1 MLLPTSGIPSRRD
14 PRAARAVPSMHQDQ
28 QQDALTCASSGTTR
42 NRASRQG
49 SLARGKYC
57 RRQGYSASLRR
68 SFSQSPDGCGPPA
81 QPKDARHRPPRH
93 RQARRYRGSSAV
105 EFYNLRRRH
114 SSIGY
119 LSPMEFERRRHA
131 LAADPDAPEPAA
143 VLAAVKD
150 KPFGRPQ
157 EAAVLDRRSARRP
170 HQCAG
175 RDGRMAPPGAELK
188 NASTQEGNMPSH
200 Q

>member
-1 MLLPTSGIPSRRD
+1 MDADHPPSPRMPGIGHRDIAKRGDTVGVLPSSSTICAAAT
-14 PRAARAVPSMHQDQ
+14 PRSAIFHRWSLSDGV
-28 QQDALTCASSGTTR
+28 TTT
-42 NRASRQG
+42 
-49 SLARGKYC
+49 
-57 RRQGYSASLRR
+57 
-68 SFSQSPDGCGPPA
+68 
-81 QPKDARHRPPRH
+81 
-93 RQARRYRGSSAV
+93 
-105 EFYNLRRRH
+105 
-114 SSIGY
+114 
-119 LSPMEFERRRHA
+119 
-131 LAADPDAPEPAA
+131 AADPDAPEPAA